1 MPLKMRTIVRDAI
14 FEADAAEICG
24 SIKKSDDFLEA
35 VELVLA
41 RYPGCGTRLDKSHVW
56 FLPAH
61 TISLVV
67 YYTFDDERVYL
78 ISVQETE
85 ILES

>member
-1 MPLKMRTIVRDAI
+1 MPHKMRVLVRDAV

-24 SIKKSDDFLEA
+24 SIKKADDFLEG
-35 VELVLA
+35 VDLVLA
-41 RYPGCGTRLDKSHVW
+41 RYPECGTRLHKSHVW

-61 TISLVV
+61 TIPVV
-67 YYTFDDERVYL
+67 LYYTFDDEKVYL
-78 ISVQETE
+78 LSVQKTE